1 MPLLE
6 SFRQKEV
13 SNLNH
18 GLSSTLS
25 PLAPPFTVKRNA
37 VNQRPNSSQ
46 LVEPTFLDY
55 SSPLSGALDNCLH
68 LHPPTSVP
76 DCWRPIDVAAGLGVS
91 SYPTSTIGGVPSS
104 FSYSSGTYEYTS
116 VPVNMELGKER
127 VIADEPYSTPLV
139 LGVQDTAGSGF
150 GSSTGSSMSEYLPS
164 VPWHP
169 DYNIYF
175 SGAVP
180 DVSSQSS
187 GYSATVSKYKPS
199 IQREKFQCGE
209 LVKEKQ
215 MSDVGQS
222 SEQPSLP
229 KIKTCRSNST
239 CPQEQELSQHP
250 SECEGHGLLLRS
262 TSSWRLDPGGGCFT
276 QKRFGILRD
285 FHQVT
290 KLELFEVESD
300 VLPCFNHQV
309 LKSVLKEGPKQRN
322 KLVGSSS
329 PMAINLNKK
338 RLLQCKEVSNLKKRN
353 GGKGASKIAHNA
365 DHEEPATV
373 QGMLDLDLH
382 GPVLDDEVW
391 WPVMGA
397 NANSTPG
404 PDGVGSVILELQG
417 KLRFSA
423 SEGLPAINQGKSIN
437 SSGRPTQSGD
447 KVTDLKCL
455 SANHQAEN
463 SKNNTRLA
471 FTEVFGSPDISLYDH
486 DPPSSDLLPATSA
499 WVFMKSD
506 TVSTNECSIEHG
518 SCTTDSTAVY
528 PFTQV
533 LQPMPSGNH
542 LLNDTV
548 MSENV
553 NGLYLPMDELVNSK
567 DLAGYIFSTGKGSE
581 RNSILEGN
589 LVHHSK
595 GDHDA
600 STSYKTICSQGMED
614 SFSSY
619 QGALDCLSD
628 KRPFGNLDF
637 TASTL
642 NLFSSSEQSLD
653 ISAAGCQNFH
663 EKNDQFISAVDS
675 PCWKGIPSFRCAP
688 SEAAENVSFQC
699 FKNFESSDQ
708 PLLIHGGTVSLSEA
722 SSQLIWGNDECIGG
736 SSPPAVHM
744 TAASLSTQTESAD
757 TDEVNLLANKSYF
770 GDVYEGI
777 QRIGEGFSTSNSYRE
792 GHELKIPIGV
802 SLTNEQSNMISVG
815 ESVISE
821 ATVKDC
827 STCNKGPIQD
837 GLSDLL
843 SQPVGHIQSS
853 FCAGTSFSTDVHE
866 KFNGLSLNPNECLP
880 ERTDIH
886 IVLKAMY
893 NLSALLLSRCYA
905 DQNAL
910 KEHDLEVI
918 QLVTNNL
925 DECIIKKSN
934 HLSEPCPPLES
945 ACLEK
950 LRADPCKFTC
960 MGGSQGIPAEID
972 DIRHTGNKK
981 TSESGRS
988 IHTSGI
994 PKNIGSRKFV
1004 SSHDENGVHKAMEK
1018 LLKDNLDNESDDLP
1032 QVQVYKTLW
1041 LEAEAALCAMKYEV
1055 RLANMNAEILKG
1067 KQDRDA
1073 TGSLNTRSNSSS
1085 GLLSSLNGNFDA
1097 LDGDNQ
1103 NLHVAKSSAS
1113 KHNFLNASSGVMS
1126 SLNGVCDTMDG
1137 NNQSLH
1143 EVKSSASEHNDLESS
1158 VIARFRILKCR
1169 IEGSNKQEEQQLTLP
1184 DSIDIESTQ
1193 NVDNPLMPSEI
1204 RTEIG
1209 NHKQPPAKVAAS
1221 LVPAISTRNTQM
1233 SRSSNGD
1240 FGAVGVITRSQ
1251 HEPKGLLSK
1260 HNDVEASI
1268 AARIKILKQ
1277 RHEKCGSSDREPAML
1292 PDSIDVEGIDCNQQ
1306 LEVAVS
1312 GHSSQS
1318 KAPQTSKNFNMDIGF
1333 TAQRWQPFAVAS
1345 LQDTLVLHDQL
1356 AGRHTESPGTC
1367 ASTTG
1372 NTHHMHPMPWQ
1383 EVETNRSLH
1392 AQTSNDLVSLKHPTS
1407 SGGVHN
1413 RRNERSSGGATSS
1426 SQSDSAYD
1434 WEHVLKEEISC

>member
-46 LVEPTFLDY
+46 LVEPNFRDY

-91 SYPTSTIGGVPSS
+91 SYPTSAIGGVPSS
-104 FSYSSGTYEYTS
+104 FSYSSGMYEYTS
-116 VPVNMELGKER
+116 VPVNMELGEER

-180 DVSSQSS
+180 AVSSQNS
-187 GYSATVSKYKPS
+187 GYSASVSKYKPS

-209 LVKEKQ
+209 FVAEKQ
-215 MSDVGQS
+215 INDVGQS

-250 SECEGHGLLLRS
+250 
-262 TSSWRLDPGGGCFT
+262 PG
-276 QKRFGILRD
+276 
-285 FHQVT
+285 
-290 KLELFEVESD
+290 
-300 VLPCFNHQV
+300 
-309 LKSVLKEGPKQRN
+309 
-322 KLVGSSS
+322 
-329 PMAINLNKK
+329 
-338 RLLQCKEVSNLKKRN
+338 
-353 GGKGASKIAHNA
+353 
-365 DHEEPATV
+365 
-373 QGMLDLDLH
+373 
-382 GPVLDDEVW
+382 
-391 WPVMGA
+391 
-397 NANSTPG
+397 
-404 PDGVGSVILELQG
+404 
-417 KLRFSA
+417 FSA

-506 TVSTNECSIEHG
+506 TVSTNECFIEHG

-581 RNSILEGN
+581 GNSILEGN

-642 NLFSSSEQSLD
+642 NLFSSASEQSLD
-653 ISAAGCQNFH
+653 VSAAGCQNFH

-688 SEAAENVSFQC
+688 SEAAENVSSQC

-736 SSPPAVHM
+736 LSPPPVHM
-744 TAASLSTQTESAD
+744 TAASLSTQTKSSD

-910 KEHDLEVI
+910 KEHDLEVL

-934 HLSEPCPPLES
+934 HLSEPCPPLDS

-988 IHTSGI
+988 IHTSGT
-994 PKNIGSRKFV
+994 PKNIGCRKFV
-1004 SSHDENGVHKAMEK
+1004 SSHNENGVHKAMEK

-1097 LDGDNQ
+1097 IDGDKQ

-1113 KHNFLNASSGVMS
+1113 RHNFLNASSGVMS

-1137 NNQSLH
+1137 NDQSLH

-1169 IEGSNKQEEQQLTLP
+1169 IEGSNKQEDQQLTLP

-1209 NHKQPPAKVAAS
+1209 NHKQPPAKAS
-1221 LVPAISTRNTQM
+1221 LVPAISTRNTQT

-1251 HEPKGLLSK
+1251 LEPKGLLSK

-1268 AARIKILKQ
+1268 ATRIKILKQ

-1306 LEVAVS
+1306 LEVAVPR
-1312 GHSSQS
+1312 HSSQS
-1318 KAPQTSKNFNMDIGF
+1318 MAPQTSKNFNMDIGF

-1356 AGRHTESPGTC
+1356 GGRHTESPGTC

-1383 EVETNRSLH
+1383 EVETNRPLH
-1392 AQTSNDLVSLKHPTS
+1392 AQNSDDLVSLKHPTP